1 LSKYQYIGH
10 TERIYMDVVQPGTG
24 SLVVE
29 PGQTAE
35 FDSGPPT
42 DGLWV
47 LIPEAVKALVKKD
60 VEEKK

>member
-24 SLVVE
+24 SLVVV
-29 PGQTAE
+29 PGQQTE

-47 LIPEAVKALVKKD
+47 LVPEIKVLVKKD